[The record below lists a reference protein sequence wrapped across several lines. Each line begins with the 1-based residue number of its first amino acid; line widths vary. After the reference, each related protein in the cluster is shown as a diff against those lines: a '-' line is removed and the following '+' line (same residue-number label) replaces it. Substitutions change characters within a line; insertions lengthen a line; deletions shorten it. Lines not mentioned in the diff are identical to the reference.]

1 MPGLGSDFDIAWGIA
16 PVNLATAN
24 NTGMRQYLGG
34 LREVGVLYLGGA
46 GAAAEPPVL
55 TLKQHTA
62 STGGT
67 SSNWAVVTEWW
78 RKSEATLDND
88 EGWSYQTQ
96 AAAATVT
103 GQAQVEQMIYF
114 SVKPTQLSAG
124 NSYMSVDITDNFVG
138 PMLGTVI
145 YLLGGMDTRDLGQ
158 NMPIPLR

>member
-1 MPGLGSDFDIAWGIA
+1 MPGLGSDFDVAWGIA
-16 PVNLATAN
+16 PVNLATGA

-34 LREVGVLYLGGA
+34 LKEVGVLYLGGA

-55 TLKQHTA
+55 TLRQHTA
-62 STGGT
+62 STGG
-67 SSNWAVVTEWW
+67 SSANWAVVTEFW

-96 AAAATVT
+96 AASATVT

-114 SVKPTQLSAG
+114 SVRPTQLTAG
-124 NSYMSVDITDNFVG
+124 PYMSVDIADAGTG